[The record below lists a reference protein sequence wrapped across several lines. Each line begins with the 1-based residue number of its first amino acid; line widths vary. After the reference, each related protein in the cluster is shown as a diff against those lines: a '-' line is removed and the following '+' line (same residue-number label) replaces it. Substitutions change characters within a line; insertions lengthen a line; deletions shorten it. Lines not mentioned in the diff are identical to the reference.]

1 MAEQDKKEATKAA
14 PQAPAAGQPAQQQV
28 QLDETGVKTCYSNFC
43 YTAGTREGVLFGFGI
58 HDWQPGRPVKV
69 DAKVEMSY
77 FNSKRLLT
85 TLNQIVERHEKAFG
99 EVEVDMNKR
108 LKA

>member
-1 MAEQDKKEATKAA
+1 MAEQEKKAATKAA
-14 PQAPAAGQPAQQQV
+14 PGAPAGQPAQQQV

-43 YTAGTREGVLFGFGI
+43 YTAGTREGVLFGFGL

-77 FNSKRLLT
+77 FNSKRLLA

-108 LKA
+108 MKA